1 MEILAKLIRKKLHKG
16 KKRGR
21 EGSRQRVFLESD
33 QEGTQKH
40 RQRMGVR
47 RSSSTGYERIGSA
60 GATTGRHR
68 LADADSDQTE
78 ASSRRR
84 NVLEIGKDLSYC
96 SFLIFL
102 IFNFLLYHCKDIKC
116 ELHLFNLF
124 VLQGGDGQIRGEDHN
139 ERTPFANEP
148 Y

>member
-1 MEILAKLIRKKLHKG
+1 MEILGKLIRKKLYKG
-16 KKRGR
+16 KTRGR

-40 RQRMGVR
+40 RQRMGLR

-68 LADADSDQTE
+68 LADADSDQTK

-102 IFNFLLYHCKDIKC
+102 THIIAKIKC
-116 ELHLFNLF
+116 NLHLFNLF
-124 VLQGGDGQIRGEDHN
+124 VLQGGDGQIRSEDHN